1 MKLDKMEIFSDAQA
15 GAGTDT
21 TVVSTNVIDTG
32 SDRGTAGRDV
42 GLAAEDIWLNA
53 TVIAAAVGGTS
64 VQVLLQTSDAENFG
78 SGVTEIPLSGAV
90 AVADL
95 TAGKRVVR
103 ARLPL
108 GLKRYLRIGYK
119 NVGAV
124 TTITWKTFLTHG
136 VQAEDNLVPA
146 PYSF

>member
-21 TVVSTNVIDTG
+21 TVVSTNVYDTG
-32 SDRGTAGRDV
+32 AGRDV
-42 GLAAEDIWLNA
+42 GLAAEDMWLNA

-78 SGVTEIPLSGAV
+78 SGVVEIPLSGAV

-103 ARLPL
+103 TRLRL

-124 TTITWKTFLTHG
+124 TTITWKTFLTYG
-136 VQAEDNLVPA
+136 VQAEDNLTPA

>member
-21 TVVSTNVIDTG
+21 TVVSTNVYDTG
-32 SDRGTAGRDV
+32 AGRDV
-42 GLAAEDIWLNA
+42 GLVAEDMWINA
-53 TVIAAAVGGTS
+53 TVGAAAVGGTS

-78 SGVTEIPLSGAV
+78 SGVVEIPLSGAV

-124 TTITWKTFLTHG
+124 TTITWRTFLTYG
-136 VQAEDNLVPA
+136 VQAEDNLTPA